1 MFKFASRIAATV
13 AATAAIAIAAPASAQ
28 DFGAMINQQMAAMNN
43 MLAGAQQQANGFVQQ
58 RMQDP
63 QVQASYRAYVAKAR
77 AQGMPVQD
85 FPSYTYDYIR
95 TGGFSAPGMAAARA
109 ADNANT
115 ARVGQ
120 AAADLR
126 NAQANRA
133 AAIAGL
139 NNGFSNN
146 NREFGNQLMGNS
158 TFVAPNGQQ
167 MVLPHTWQ
175 ANGTYTYNGGYYHV
189 DQSGNYYV
197 LGSDR
202 RWYPLRR

>member
-1 MFKFASRIAATV
+1 MFKFASALATV
-13 AATAAIAIAAPASAQ
+13 AATAAVAIAAPASAQ
-28 DFGAMINQQMAAMNN
+28 DFGAMINQQMSAMNN

-95 TGGFSAPGMAAARA
+95 TGGFSTGGMAMARA
-109 ADNANT
+109 SDNANT
-115 ARVGQ
+115 AKVGQ

-133 AAIAGL
+133 AAQAQL
-139 NNGFSNN
+139 NGNFQRNN
-146 NREFGNQLMGNS
+146 TEFGNQLMGNS
-158 TFVAPNGQQ
+158 TYYAPNGQP

-175 ANGTYTYNGGYYHV
+175 ANGTYNYNGNYYHV

-197 LGSDR
+197 YGTDG
-202 RWYPLRR
+202 RWYGLRR